1 MSKAVVFR
9 TSLAGYNKKDVNDY
23 IRQRA
28 EQTRAQTEEQKE
40 RIAQLSERLA
50 SCEKQAEEKK
60 EELIGRLT
68 EKSALL
74 SERLEAVE
82 QSVQGLFYELEQA
95 DRQVQKGMSDAEKA
109 KKYDQL
115 AQGLGQLLN
124 LEMKAEESA
133 EPVLADRSAL
143 KASVLQ
149 SLSGLS
155 ECLAQMKAAIATE
168 E

>member
-1 MSKAVVFR
+1 MHFALLKGDIMQFKEGIGWKAC
-9 TSLAGYNKKDVNDY
+9 YD
-23 IRQRA
+23 
-28 EQTRAQTEEQKE
+28 EERE
-40 RIAQLSERLA
+40 IYT
-50 SCEKQAEEKK
+50 AEEGGGMAYDLFEITK
-60 EELIGRLT
+60 EVYDRL
-68 EKSALL
+68 
-74 SERLEAVE
+74 
-82 QSVQGLFYELEQA
+82 G
-95 DRQVQKGMSDAEKA
+95 QKGMSDAEKA